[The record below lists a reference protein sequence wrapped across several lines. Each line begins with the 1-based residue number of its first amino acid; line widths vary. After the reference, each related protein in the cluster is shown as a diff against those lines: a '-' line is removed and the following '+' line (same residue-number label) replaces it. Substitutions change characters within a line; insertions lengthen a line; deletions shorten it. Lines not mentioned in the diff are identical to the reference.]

1 MTHFDSDEQLVQAS
15 LAGNSTAFGQ
25 LYERYIDRIYK
36 YLYYRSFHKET
47 AEDLT
52 SQTFMRALEHLSSY
66 DVTKGT
72 FSAWIYRIARN
83 LLIDHVRAVKPT
95 AELADFSELLRDT
108 HDLTRTLEQKQQ
120 LEQIQAALRS
130 LTPEQQEL
138 LLLRIWDERSYA
150 EIALILEKSEA
161 SCKMAVSRALT
172 TLRASLPA
180 ATLALLIHLL
190 HLPPTY
196 VS

>member
-1 MTHFDSDEQLVQAS
+1 MHLDSDEQLVSARLS
-15 LAGNSTAFGQ
+15 GDAAAFGQ

-52 SQTFMRALEHLSSY
+52 SQTFMRALERLSSY

-120 LEQIQAALRS
+120 LEQIQAVLHR

-150 EIALILEKSEA
+150 EIAMILEKSEA

-172 TLRASLPA
+172 ALRTSLPA

-190 HLPPTY
+190 HFPPTY
-196 VS
+196 AS

>member
-15 LAGNSTAFGQ
+15 LTGNSTAFGQ

-52 SQTFMRALEHLSSY
+52 SQTFMRALERLSSY

-108 HDLTRTLEQKQQ
+108 HNLTRTLEQKQQ

-138 LLLRIWDERSYA
+138 LLLRLWDERSYA

-196 VS
+196 AS